1 MSSSAPPPRW
11 KRPAE
16 FLVYLVPVGSIP
28 SDLFASYARLLQ
40 THSDL
45 PLRSLTRPGGYAAE
59 LSPFRGLDWTG
70 KGSLHFHFVST
81 AEHVESCDG
90 EDVHASRRVIGA
102 LGVCHSPSLTLS
114 GGLRAAHA
122 QFEASVRRFPGLL
135 MHKLF
140 AFEHTFEDV
149 TSSECEG
156 LSDLVMF
163 PSASSQQAVKSDF
176 FYSPFEKQKM
186 KRKTGDSGE
195 ESDSD
200 DAPAMYEKGFPVYE
214 RIELQLTLSNPTG
227 VAVKLQEVRAW
238 VTFAAN
244 DGSTN
249 TTATDGFVECYPC
262 LFTLEPY
269 QKRKMVVL
277 GIQPLRVGTFHVR
290 GCFIKAFNIK
300 TSFQLQRP
308 VNIHIVG
315 ELPMVSLSLREHG
328 TMALL
333 DGKKTTEPVA
343 SKIQIAMFS
352 SETRRCMLRVR
363 STGNQQITNYRLA
376 VTLQHRRA
384 AKKTCVVYN
393 NLPSATDDISANG
406 RRASEPP
413 DGQIETKTLVLRCG
427 KVVSSPLPLTSG
439 DFVSI
444 PFEVSLRG
452 NYGQQE
458 PMDEDIQIEW
468 SFVYADEAGNSV
480 DAVFYR
486 ETKARL
492 FQYVP
497 ITVTIQRADSAV
509 SGIDV
514 EVRIT
519 EEGEELEKSDHVMV
533 VGLLKT
539 QVRWDEPMDRS
550 AKLHEIQCM
559 FVSEGNFRV
568 TVVQAAFPALS
579 APFSLDN
586 RHFSTSDAV
595 PPTLELTMADGQLTD
610 VAAAASSDTGNE
622 PWVIV
627 QGVQSV
633 LETVHTTTGLPW
645 WATLLL
651 SGVTVRAAIFPY
663 YVFQIQA
670 MQSEVAS
677 SEYFQI
683 RKLLWDELRLNV
695 RPSEEEELR
704 SAIGSHLIEGNENL
718 RQELAVLVEIL
729 TEFQQQNDDIRVWIS
744 YLTP

>member
-16 FLVYLVPVGSIP
+16 FLVYLVPVGGIP

-70 KGSLHFHFVST
+70 KGSLRFHFVST

-140 AFEHTFEDV
+140 AFEHAFEDV

-249 TTATDGFVECYPC
+249 TTANDGFVECYPC

-300 TSFQLQRP
+300 TSFQLQSP

-458 PMDEDIQIEW
+458 PVDEDIQIEW

-514 EVRIT
+514 EVIIT

-568 TVVQAAFPALS
+568 TVC
-579 APFSLDN
+579 
-586 RHFSTSDAV
+586 V

-645 WATLLL
+645 WTTLLL

-670 MQSEVAS
+670 MQRYLLISAS
-677 SEYFQI
+677 
-683 RKLLWDELRLNV
+683 
-695 RPSEEEELR
+695 
-704 SAIGSHLIEGNENL
+704 
-718 RQELAVLVEIL
+718 
-729 TEFQQQNDDIRVWIS
+729 
-744 YLTP
+744 